1 VNSKEEKM
9 KRKILIAFVGLL
21 VILFFVSSCIPF
33 PKVKNYRA
41 WVVGQTDTNGIAM
54 LYFSDDSG
62 ETWTRQAMD
71 ILPEGKSLED
81 VFSIDQNTVWA
92 CGSDGLLLKT
102 INGGS
107 DWEIVEVSEVATDS
121 FFAFLSIHEDRIWIS
136 GDNGLAIFSDDD
148 GGSWTVCDL
157 PETASEYL
165 IQGIHAINQN
175 VIYAVGNKST
185 PRAGIVLKSENGGQ
199 NWEEIELPNSYNDNG
214 WIGVKATDE
223 NHIVIHG
230 GRGHYAVTAN
240 GGKQWVTGGPL
251 FVKDLNSLVMLDSS
265 TYWAACDFDTIILT
279 ENSGIS
285 WEEQPPAGTSNSFLL
300 GIDALD
306 RNNALVVGSSAG
318 YPQFGKILRT
328 TDGGKK
334 WEVVLSAD
342 DCPVTLSHVSIAEK
356 SM

>member
-1 VNSKEEKM
+1 M
-9 KRKILIAFVGLL
+9 KRCLIWITSLLL
-21 VILFFVSSCIPF
+21 VAFAITSCIPF
-33 PKVKNYRA
+33 PKEKTYRA

-71 ILPEGKSLED
+71 ILPEGKDLED
-81 VFSIDQNTVWA
+81 VYAVDRNRVWA
-92 CGSDGLLLKT
+92 AGSNALLLRT
-102 INGGS
+102 DNGGS
-107 DWEIVEVSEVATDS
+107 GWEIIEVSETATGS
-121 FFAFLSIHEDRIWIS
+121 FFASISIYGDRIWIS
-136 GDNGLAIFSDDD
+136 GDSGLVIFTEDD
-148 GGSWTVCDL
+148 GDTWTVCDL
-157 PETASEYL
+157 PESAADYL

-199 NWEEIELPNSYNDNG
+199 DWEEIDLPNNYNDNG

-230 GRGHYAVTAN
+230 GQGHYVVTAN

-251 FVKDLNSLVMLDSS
+251 FAKDLNSLVMLDSS
-265 TYWAACDFDTIILT
+265 TCWAACDFDTIILT
-279 ENSGIS
+279 EDSRIS

-328 TDGGKK
+328 TDGGKN
-334 WEVVLSAD
+334 WEVVLGAEE
-342 DCPVTLSHVSIAEK
+342 CPVTLSHVSIAEK

>member
-1 VNSKEEKM
+1 MM
-9 KRKILIAFVGLL
+9 KRSLIWTTSLLL
-21 VILFFVSSCIPF
+21 VVFAITSCIPF
-33 PKVKNYRA
+33 PKAKTYRA

-62 ETWTRQAMD
+62 KTWTRQAMD

-81 VFSIDQNTVWA
+81 VLSVDQNRVWA
-92 CGSDGLLLKT
+92 SGSDGLLMKT
-102 INGGS
+102 VIGGS
-107 DWEIVEVSEVATDS
+107 DWKIVEVSEVATDS
-121 FFAFLSIHEDRIWIS
+121 FFAFLSIFEDRIWVS
-136 GDNGLAIFSDDD
+136 GDSGLVIFSEDNGD
-148 GGSWTVCDL
+148 SWTVCDL
-157 PETASEYL
+157 PENAADYL

-199 NWEEIELPNSYNDNG
+199 NWDEIDLPNNYNDNG

-223 NHIVIHG
+223 NHIVIYG
-230 GRGHYAVTAN
+230 GQGHYAVTAN

-251 FVKDLNSLVMLDSS
+251 FPKDLNSLVMMDGS

-285 WEEQPPAGTSNSFLL
+285 WEEQPSAGTSNSFLL

-328 TDGGKK
+328 TDGGNN
-334 WEVVLSAD
+334 WEVVLSAEE
-342 DCPVTLSHVSIAEK
+342 CPVTLSHVSIAEK